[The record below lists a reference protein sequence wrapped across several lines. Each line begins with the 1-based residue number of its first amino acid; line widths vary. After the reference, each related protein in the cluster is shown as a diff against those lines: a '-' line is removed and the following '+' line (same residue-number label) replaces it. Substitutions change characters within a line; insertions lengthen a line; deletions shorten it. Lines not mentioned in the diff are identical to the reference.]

1 MNFCPKCGSIVERA
15 IPEGDNRLRDICT
28 SPSCGKIHYQ
38 NPRVITGCIVECK
51 EKILFCRRAIQPR
64 YGLWTLPAGFLENT
78 ETISE
83 GAARETMEEANA
95 DVEVIDLFSV
105 FTLAHINQVYMLFRA
120 TLKSSHFGPGV
131 ESLEVE
137 LLDESQIPW
146 DQLAFAAITET
157 MRLYFADR
165 KAGEFRTHIG
175 EMRPIGDPG
184 FRQYE
189 TLMLKE

>member
-1 MNFCPKCGSIVERA
+1 MSFCPKCGSIVEQA
-15 IPEGDNRLRDICT
+15 IPEWDNRLRDICT

-38 NPRVITGCIVECK
+38 NPRVITGCIVESE

-64 YGLWTLPAGFLENT
+64 YGLWTLPAGFLENS

-120 TLKSSHFGPGV
+120 TLKTPHFGPGM

-137 LLDESQIPW
+137 LLDESQVPW

-165 KAGEFRTHIG
+165 KAGGFRTHIG
-175 EMRPIGDPG
+175 EMRPIGEPG
-184 FRQYE
+184 CRQYE
-189 TLMLKE
+189 TLMLN

>member
-1 MNFCPKCGSIVERA
+1 MNFCPKCGSIVEQA

-38 NPRVITGCIVECK
+38 NPRVITGCIVESD

-64 YGLWTLPAGFLENT
+64 YGLWTLPAGFLENA

-95 DVEVIDLFSV
+95 EVEVIDLFSV

-120 TLKSSHFGPGV
+120 TLKTPHFGPGM

-165 KAGEFRTHIG
+165 KAGSFRTHIG
-175 EMRPIGDPG
+175 EMRPIEGNKIHEYQVD
-184 FRQYE
+184 
-189 TLMLKE
+189 MLT

>member
-1 MNFCPKCGSIVERA
+1 MNFCPKCGSIVEQA

-38 NPRVITGCIVECK
+38 NPRVITGCIVESE

-64 YGLWTLPAGFLENT
+64 YGLWTLPAGFLENS

-120 TLKSSHFGPGV
+120 TLKTPHFGPGM

-137 LLDESQIPW
+137 LLDESQVPW

-165 KAGEFRTHIG
+165 KAGGFRTYIG
-175 EMRPIGDPG
+175 EMRPIEGGKFHEYQVD
-184 FRQYE
+184 
-189 TLMLKE
+189 MLT

>member
-1 MNFCPKCGSIVERA
+1 MNFCPKCGSVVEQA

-38 NPRVITGCIVECK
+38 NPRVITGCIVESDDK
-51 EKILFCRRAIQPR
+51 VLFCRRAIQPR
-64 YGLWTLPAGFLENT
+64 YGLWTLPAGFLENA

-95 DVEVIDLFSV
+95 EVEVTDLFSV

-120 TLKSSHFGPGV
+120 KLKSPHFGPGM

-137 LLDESQIPW
+137 LLEESQIPW
-146 DQLAFAAITET
+146 DELAFAAITET

-165 KAGEFRTHIG
+165 EAGKFCTHIG
-175 EMRPIGDPG
+175 EMRPVGDPG

-189 TLMLKE
+189 TLMLN

>member
-1 MNFCPKCGSIVERA
+1 MNFCPKCGSIVEQA
-15 IPEGDNRLRDICT
+15 IPAGDNRLRDICT
-28 SPSCGKIHYQ
+28 SPDCGKIHYQ
-38 NPRVITGCIVECK
+38 NPRVITGCIVESD

-64 YGLWTLPAGFLENT
+64 YGLWTLPAGFLENS

-95 DVEVIDLFSV
+95 EVEVIDLFSV

-120 TLKSSHFGPGV
+120 TLETPHFGPGI

-165 KAGEFRTHIG
+165 EAGSFRTHIG
-175 EMRPIGDPG
+175 EMRPIEGSKIH
-184 FRQYE
+184 QYQVE
-189 TLMLKE
+189 MLT

>member
-38 NPRVITGCIVECK
+38 NPRVITGCIVEC
-51 EKILFCRRAIQPR
+51 EDKILFCRRAIQPR
-64 YGLWTLPAGFLENT
+64 YGLWTLPAGFLENA

-120 TLKSSHFGPGV
+120 TLKSPHFEPGV
-131 ESLEVE
+131 ESLEVQ

-157 MRLYFADR
+157 MRLYIADR

-175 EMRPIGDPG
+175 EMRPIGEPG
-184 FRQYE
+184 YRQYE

>member
-1 MNFCPKCGSIVERA
+1 MNFCPKCGSIVEQA

-38 NPRVITGCIVECK
+38 NPRVITGCIVESE

-64 YGLWTLPAGFLENT
+64 YGLWTLPAGFMENS

-120 TLKSSHFGPGV
+120 KLKTPHFGPGM

-137 LLDESQIPW
+137 LLDESQVPW

-165 KAGEFRTHIG
+165 KAGGFRTHIG
-175 EMRPIGDPG
+175 EMRPVEGDKYLG
-184 FRQYE
+184 YQVD
-189 TLMLKE
+189 MLER